1 MTELMLQKSFGKL
14 EPIDPVAQDYLRS
27 LGVGEVVKAKVVKP
41 RNGAFHRKHFALL
54 QLGFENQEAF
64 DSFDDWRK
72 AVTIETGFYRDRK
85 MYDGTV
91 MREAKSLS
99 YAAMDALEFSRLF
112 EASVRVIAKFLG
124 TNDALLAREVDQ
136 FLTVGAG

>member
-1 MTELMLQKSFGKL
+1 MPDLMMTKSFGKL
-14 EPIDPVAQDYLRS
+14 EPADQVAIDYLKS
-27 LGVGEVVKAKVVKP
+27 LSVGEVVRVKVTKP
-41 RNGAFHRKHFALL
+41 RNGTFHRKHFALL
-54 QLGFENQEAF
+54 QLGFKNQEAF

-99 YAAMDALEFSRLF
+99 FSSMDELEFARLF
-112 EASVRVIAKFLG
+112 NATVQVIAKFLG
-124 TNDALLAREVDQ
+124 TDDITLAQEVQQ
-136 FLTVGAG
+136 FMTVGAG